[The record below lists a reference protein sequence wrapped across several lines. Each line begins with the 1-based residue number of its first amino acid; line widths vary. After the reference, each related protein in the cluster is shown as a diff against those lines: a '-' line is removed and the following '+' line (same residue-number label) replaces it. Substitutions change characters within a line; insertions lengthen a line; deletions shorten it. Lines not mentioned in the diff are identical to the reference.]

1 MIGLIAVAVLSLGA
15 GFGAGRVKNLSKLS
29 NIKAEVVKVENSAI
43 AEVKTLV
50 AAIKVH
56 LGI

>member
-15 GFGAGRVKNLSKLS
+15 GFGAGRVKNLTKLS